1 MLREARVIIS
11 DSIEDF
17 ALERKYTKFMRF
29 QREERLVSELEN
41 LKRQRDMLIL
51 KINIHRESG
60 GSEQVVAIL
69 KELQKMETER
79 IEKVEEEN

>member
-1 MLREARVIIS
+1 
-11 DSIEDF
+11 
-17 ALERKYTKFMRF
+17 
-29 QREERLVSELEN
+29 
-41 LKRQRDMLIL
+41 MLIL